1 MAAHSEKGPSSSSRW
16 IHCTPSAKLCA
27 DMPDQA
33 TGFAEE
39 GTQAHELCEY
49 FLKKEMGIDMDDP
62 RPKLSYYNA
71 EMEECCQGYR
81 DYVMELYEEA
91 KQKTKDPV
99 LMVEQRIQYERFVS
113 GGFGTADCILIS
125 DGTLNVVDFK
135 YGMGVEVNAA
145 GNTQMRI
152 YALGALEI
160 FDSLY
165 DIEKVRMTIYQP
177 RKSNI
182 SVDEI
187 SRDELYEW
195 AEEVLRPAAEEAD
208 RGDGE
213 FHAGDWCRFCKAK
226 SICRERAKENLLLAA
241 YDFSSPPLL
250 EDEEIVE
257 ILSKVDRLISWAND
271 IKEYALQEA
280 VAGKVWNG
288 WKLVEGRSIRKYVN
302 EKEVVEAAEAAG
314 FDPFEKRLLSI
325 TDMEKM
331 MGKKKF
337 QEVIGG
343 LVIKPTGKLTLVT
356 MDDKR
361 PAINTGKEDFEEE
374 KQSWQNST
382 TR

>member
-1 MAAHSEKGPSSSSRW
+1 MGAHSEKGPSSSSRW

-27 DMPDQA
+27 DMPEQSSSY
-33 TGFAEE
+33 AEE

-49 FLKKEMGIDMDDP
+49 FLKKEMGVDIPDP
-62 RPKLSYYNA
+62 RPSLSYYNA
-71 EMEECCQGYR
+71 EMEECAQGYR

-91 KQKTKDPV
+91 KEQCSDPV
-99 LMVEQRIQYERFVS
+99 LLVEQRISYERFVS
-113 GGFGTADCILIS
+113 GGFGTADCIIIA
-125 DGTLNVVDFK
+125 DQTLNVVDFK
-135 YGMGVEVNAA
+135 YGLGVEVNAV

-165 DIEKVRMTIYQP
+165 DVERVKMTIYQP
-177 RKSNI
+177 RKANI

-187 SRDELYEW
+187 SRDELYKW
-195 AEEVLRPAAEEAD
+195 AEDVLRPAAEEAD

-226 SICRERAKENLLLAA
+226 SICRERAKANLALAA
-241 YDFSSPPLL
+241 YDFTSPPLL

-257 ILSKVDRLISWAND
+257 ILGKVDKLVSWAND
-271 IKEYALQEA
+271 VKEFALQEA
-280 VAGKVWNG
+280 VAGKDWPG
-288 WKLVEGRSIRKYVN
+288 WKLVEGRSIRKYTN

-325 TDMEKM
+325 TEMEKL

-337 QEVIGG
+337 QEILGK
-343 LVIKPTGKLTLVT
+343 LCIKPQGKPVLVGA
-356 MDDKR
+356 DDKR
-361 PAINTGKEDFEEE
+361 PTMNTAKEDFKEE
-374 KQSWQNST
+374 N
-382 TR
+382 

>member
-27 DMPDQA
+27 DMPDQV

-39 GTQAHELCEY
+39 GTQAHELCEFY
-49 FLKKEMGIDMDDP
+49 LKKEMGIKMEDP
-62 RPKLSYYNA
+62 RPNLSYYNA

-99 LMVEQRIQYERFVS
+99 LLVEQRIAYERFVS

-135 YGMGVEVNAA
+135 YGVGVEVNAV

-160 FDSLY
+160 FDNLY

-177 RKSNI
+177 RKNNI
-182 SVDEI
+182 SIDEI
-187 SRDELYEW
+187 SRDELYRW
-195 AEEVLRPAAEEAD
+195 AEEVLRPASEEAD

-213 FHAGDWCRFCKAK
+213 FHAGEWCRFCKARH
-226 SICRERAKENLLLAA
+226 ICRERARENLLLAS
-241 YDFSSPPLL
+241 YDFASPPLL
-250 EDEEIVE
+250 EDGEIVE

-271 IKEYALQEA
+271 VKEYALQEA

-343 LVIKPTGKLTLVT
+343 LVIKPSGKLTLVT

-361 PAINTGKEDFEEE
+361 PAINTAKEDFEEE

>member
-1 MAAHSEKGPSSSSRW
+1 LAAHSEKGPSSSSRW

-27 DMPDQA
+27 DMPDQT

-49 FLKKEMGIDMDDP
+49 FLKREMGIEMDDP
-62 RPKLSYYNA
+62 RPELSYYNA

-91 KQKTKDPV
+91 KRNTNDPV
-99 LMVEQRIQYERFVS
+99 LMVEQRIAYERFVK

-135 YGMGVEVNAA
+135 YGMGVEVNAK

-165 DIEKVRMTIYQP
+165 DIENVRMTIYQP

-182 SVDEI
+182 SIDEI
-187 SRDELYEW
+187 SRDVLYQW

-241 YDFSSPPLL
+241 YEFTSPPLL
-250 EDEEIVE
+250 EDGEIVE
-257 ILSKVDRLISWAND
+257 ILGKVDRLVNWAND
-271 IKEYALQEA
+271 VKEYALQEA
-280 VAGKVWNG
+280 IAGKEWEG
-288 WKLVEGRSIRKYVN
+288 YKLVEGRSIRKYKN
-302 EKEVVEAAEAAG
+302 EKEVAEAAEAAG
-314 FDPFEKRLLSI
+314 FDPFVKRLLSI
-325 TDMEKM
+325 TEMEKM

-337 QEVIGG
+337 QEILGK
-343 LVIKPTGKLTLVT
+343 LCIKPTGKPALVEA
-356 MDDKR
+356 DDKR
-361 PAINTGKEDFEEE
+361 PAFNTAKEDFKEE
-374 KQSWQNST
+374 N
-382 TR
+382 

>member
-1 MAAHSEKGPSSSSRW
+1 MGAHSEKGPSSSSRW

-27 DMPDQA
+27 DMPDQV

-49 FLKKEMGIDMDDP
+49 LLKKELGIEMEDP
-62 RPKLSYYNA
+62 RPSLSYYNQ
-71 EMEECCQGYR
+71 EMEDCCQGYR

-91 KQKTKDPV
+91 KEKCSDPV

-135 YGMGVEVNAA
+135 YGLGVEVNAV

-160 FDSLY
+160 FDALY
-165 DIEKVRMTIYQP
+165 DIDRVRMTIYQP

-195 AEEVLRPAAEEAD
+195 AETVLKPAAEEAD

-213 FHAGDWCRFCKAK
+213 FHAGDWCRFCKARH
-226 SICRERAKENLLLAA
+226 ICRERAKENLALAA
-241 YDFSSPPLL
+241 YDFISPPLL
-250 EDEEIVE
+250 EDEEVVE
-257 ILSKVDRLISWAND
+257 ILGKVDKLVSWAND
-271 IKEYALQEA
+271 VKEYALQEA
-280 VAGKVWNG
+280 VAGKEWEG
-288 WKLVEGRSIRKYVN
+288 YKLVEGRSIRKYTN
-302 EKEVVEAAEAAG
+302 EKEVAKAAEAAG
-314 FDPFEKRLLSI
+314 FDPFEKKLLSI
-325 TDMEKM
+325 TEMEKM

-337 QEVIGG
+337 QEILGK
-343 LVIKPTGKLTLVT
+343 LCIKPAGKPVLVGA
-356 MDDKR
+356 DDKR
-361 PAINTGKEDFEEE
+361 PAMSTSAKEDFKEE
-374 KQSWQNST
+374 N
-382 TR
+382 

>member
-27 DMPDQA
+27 DMPEQSSS
-33 TGFAEE
+33 FAEE

-49 FLKKEMGIDMDDP
+49 LLKKELGIDMEDP
-62 RPKLSYYNA
+62 REGLSYYNQ

-91 KQKTKDPV
+91 KERCSDPV
-99 LMVEQRIQYERFVS
+99 LLVEQRIQYERFVP
-113 GGFGTADCILIS
+113 GGFGTADCIIIA
-125 DGTLNVVDFK
+125 DQTLNVVDFK
-135 YGMGVEVNAA
+135 YGMGVEVDAK

-165 DIEKVRMTIYQP
+165 DVEHVKMTIYQP
-177 RKSNI
+177 RKANI
-182 SVDEI
+182 SMDEI

-195 AEEVLRPAAEEAD
+195 AENVLRPAAEEAD

-213 FHAGDWCRFCKAK
+213 FHAGDWCRFCKARH
-226 SICRERAKENLLLAA
+226 ICRERAKENLILAA
-241 YDFSSPPLL
+241 YDFASPPLL

-257 ILSKVDRLISWAND
+257 ILEKVDKLVSWAND
-271 IKEYALQEA
+271 VKEYALQEA
-280 VAGKVWNG
+280 VAGKDWSG
-288 WKLVEGRSIRKYVN
+288 WKLVAGRSVRKYVN
-302 EKEVVEAAEAAG
+302 EKDVAEAVEAAG
-314 FDPFEKRLLSI
+314 FNPYQQKLLPI

-337 QEVIGG
+337 EEILGE
-343 LVIKPTGKLTLVT
+343 LYIKPQGKPVLVRA
-356 MDDKR
+356 DDKR
-361 PAINTGKEDFEEE
+361 PPINTAKDDFKED
-374 KQSWQNST
+374 
-382 TR
+382 

>member
-1 MAAHSEKGPSSSSRW
+1 MGAHSEKGPSSSSRW

-33 TGFAEE
+33 TGYAEE

-49 FLKKEMGIDMDDP
+49 LLKKEMGIEMEDP
-62 RPKLSYYNA
+62 RSNLSYYNA

-91 KQKTKDPV
+91 KGKCGDPV
-99 LMVEQRIQYERFVS
+99 LLVEQRIAYERFVT

-135 YGMGVEVNAA
+135 YGMGVEVAA
-145 GNTQMRI
+145 EGNTQMRI

-160 FDSLY
+160 FDNLY

-195 AEEVLRPAAEEAD
+195 ADTVLKPAAEEAD

-213 FHAGDWCRFCKAK
+213 FHAGEWCRFCKAK

-241 YDFSSPPLL
+241 YDFASPPLL
-250 EDEEIVE
+250 EDEEIVA
-257 ILSKVDRLISWAND
+257 ILGKVDRLVSWAND
-271 IKEYALQEA
+271 VKEFALQEA
-280 VAGKVWNG
+280 VAGKAWPG
-288 WKLVEGRSIRKYVN
+288 WKLVEGRSIRKYRN
-302 EKEVVEAAEAAG
+302 EKEVADAVIAAG
-314 FDPFEKRLLSI
+314 FDPYQQKLLSI
-325 TDMEKM
+325 TDMEKTL
-331 MGKKKF
+331 GKKKF
-337 QEVIGG
+337 EEI
-343 LVIKPTGKLTLVT
+343 LGKLVVKPDGKPVLVKAE
-356 MDDKR
+356 DKR
-361 PAINTGKEDFEEE
+361 PPINSANEDFKED
-374 KQSWQNST
+374 
-382 TR
+382 

>member
-27 DMPDQA
+27 DMPEQSS
-33 TGFAEE
+33 GFAEE

-49 FLKKEMGIDMDDP
+49 FLKKELEIDMDDP
-62 RPKLSYYNA
+62 RPNLSYYTA

-91 KQKTKDPV
+91 KERCSDPV
-99 LMVEQRIQYERFVS
+99 LLVEQRIQYERFVE

-135 YGMGVEVNAA
+135 YGAGVEVKAE

-160 FDSLY
+160 FDALY
-165 DIEKVRMTIYQP
+165 DVQRVKMTIYQP

-182 SVDEI
+182 SIDEI

-195 AEEVLRPAAEEAD
+195 AEKVLRPAAEEAD

-213 FHAGDWCRFCKAK
+213 FHAGEWCRFCKAK
-226 SICRERAKENLLLAA
+226 SVCRERARENLLLAA
-241 YDFSSPPLL
+241 YDFASPPLL
-250 EDEEIVE
+250 EDEEIIE
-257 ILSKVDRLISWAND
+257 ILEKVDRLVSWAND
-271 IKEYALQEA
+271 VKEYALQEA
-280 VAGKVWNG
+280 VAGREWPG
-288 WKLVEGRSIRKYVN
+288 WKLVAGRSVRKYTN
-302 EKEVVEAAEAAG
+302 EKEVAEAVEAAG
-314 FDPFEKRLLSI
+314 VNPYQQKLFSI

-331 MGKKKF
+331 LGKKKF
-337 QEVIGG
+337 EEILGE
-343 LVIKPTGKLTLVT
+343 LYIKPQGKPVLVRA
-356 MDDKR
+356 DDKR
-361 PAINTGKEDFEEE
+361 PPINTAKDDFKED
-374 KQSWQNST
+374 
-382 TR
+382 